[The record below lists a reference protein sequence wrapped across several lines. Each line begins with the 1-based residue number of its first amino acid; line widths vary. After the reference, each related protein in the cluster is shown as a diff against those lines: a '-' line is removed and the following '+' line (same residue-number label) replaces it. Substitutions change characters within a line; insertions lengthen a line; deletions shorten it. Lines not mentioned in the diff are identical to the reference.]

1 MNQDKNIKKL
11 ITRWDLNH
19 IDTVV
24 ALCDCG
30 TPTHLLAITHDLARG
45 MKDEYF
51 ITITQTDMG
60 SIWGRIKYALRY
72 IWSGP
77 FNDNVIL
84 NTEQIKEL
92 IKTLNEFL
100 KKESESK

>member
-1 MNQDKNIKKL
+1 MNQDSKIKKI
-11 ITRWDLNH
+11 ITRWDKQA

-30 TPTHLLAITHDLARG
+30 TFDHLLAVTHDLASE

-51 ITITQTDMG
+51 FTVLKTDEG
-60 SIWGRIKYALRY
+60 TIWGRIKYALRY

-92 IKTLNEFL
+92 VITLNEFL